1 MSTLQTYNPPPQT
14 VEVDDDDKARFEKD
28 AEIGAAGESKVV
40 IEEVLE
46 T

>member
-1 MSTLQTYNPPPQT
+1 MSTLQTYNLPPQS
-14 VEVDDDDKARFEKD
+14 VEVDIDKARFEND